1 VDLEQVKTGAEIA
14 STGATIYRVLAER
27 AARQRTGTEAAVR
40 HRVEIQS
47 ELRELLGPAAA
58 DNSQELIVLDAARA
72 REYPEPDEKFRL
84 RSISPWFKSE
94 GWCFYPGGLE
104 VGDTQYRR
112 IKLKGGCAEIVEK
125 GGQYMLLGLRI
136 PFENIIKPQSYD
148 DAYGLP
154 ILYCHFTCKRHLP
167 YETVEV
173 YQERPGRYRHLDG
186 VQFKNRAT
194 LREAAALPELVKMH
208 LAQRRFDRDVEQRQR
223 QLESGG

>member
-1 VDLEQVKTGAEIA
+1 MDLEQAKTGAEIVG
-14 STGATIYRVLAER
+14 TGATIYRVLAER
-27 AARQRTGTEAAVR
+27 AARQRMGTEAAVR

-47 ELRELLGPAAA
+47 ELRDLLGPASA
-58 DNSQELIVLDAARA
+58 DNAQELIVLDAARA
-72 REYPEPDEKFRL
+72 RGYPEPDDKFRL

-94 GWCFYPGGLE
+94 GWRFYPGGLE

-112 IKLKGGCAEIVEK
+112 IKLKRGHAEIASK
-125 GGQYMLLGLRI
+125 GGEYMLLGLRI
-136 PFENIIKPQSYD
+136 PFENIIKPQPYD

-173 YQERPGRYRHLDG
+173 YKEHQGGYQHLDG
-186 VQFKNRAT
+186 VRFKNRAT

-208 LAQRRFDRDVEQRQR
+208 LAQRRFDREVDQHRRE
-223 QLESGG
+223 LSGA